1 MKVNQIFEEDKSIAR
16 ALIKRDEKITK
27 QYFYIKCYPL
37 FKSIYDNYYTDCETC
52 LDFIHE
58 MYVLLL
64 TPGKKTGKCQMENFR
79 GESTLTSWIKT
90 SCLFFCYHKYEQK
103 KNMPTSEPFRFVND
117 ENGDS
122 SDSFEEQFP
131 SIDIDLSNL
140 NRNDVDVILSMMPNK
155 RYRDLIRLRFLEQKT
170 DSETAESL
178 GMVMSNYYNK
188 KILAVKQFNATL
200 AKEDKYG
207 K

>member
-1 MKVNQIFEEDKSIAR
+1 MKVNKIFEDDKSIAR

-27 QYFYIKCYPL
+27 QYFYIQCYPL
-37 FKSIYDNYYTDCETC
+37 FKSLYDNYYTDCETC

-90 SCLFFCYHKYEQK
+90 ACLFYCYHKYEIK
-103 KNMPTSEPFRFVND
+103 KNMPKNEPFKFVTD
-117 ENGDS
+117 ESGDS
-122 SDSFEEQFP
+122 SDSSEEQFP

-140 NRNDVDVILSMMPNK
+140 DRSDVDVILSMMPNK
-155 RYRDLIRLRFLEQKT
+155 RYRELIKLRFLEQKT

-178 GMVMSNYYNK
+178 GMIMSNYYNK